1 MSVYTHYTP
10 KIGEEADDWL
20 APWGDEPS
28 TENGSMVYSYKT
40 PQHGGGYLTEQRVT
54 LRVTKRVN
62 KASLASRPLTDIKD
76 DLTSFFASHLVRQMM
91 EAGVLRVS
99 SEVSK
104 ATGAVTF
111 TAELVCLKEEKQNN
125 ATTTKTTKD
134 SSD

>member
-1 MSVYTHYTP
+1 MSSGDHIFTGAPGSAAEWYMVDELAKEP
-10 KIGEEADDWL
+10 FFKVKNEE
-20 APWGDEPS
+20 
-28 TENGSMVYSYKT
+28 
-40 PQHGGGYLTEQRVT
+40 RVT
-54 LRVTKRVN
+54 LYAQKRVN
-62 KASLASRPLTDIKD
+62 KATLASRPLEAIKD
-76 DLTSFFASHLVRQMM
+76 DLTHHFASTLVRELMQ
-91 EAGVLRVS
+91 AGLLRVS

>member
-1 MSVYTHYTP
+1 MSTRKLANPTEWTAIVDP
-10 KIGEEADDWL
+10 KDYSVWIDEIVCPKEE
-20 APWGDEPS
+20 
-28 TENGSMVYSYKT
+28 
-40 PQHGGGYLTEQRVT
+40 RVT
-54 LRVTKRVN
+54 FQAQKRVN
-62 KASLASRPLTDIKD
+62 KATLASRPLEAIKD